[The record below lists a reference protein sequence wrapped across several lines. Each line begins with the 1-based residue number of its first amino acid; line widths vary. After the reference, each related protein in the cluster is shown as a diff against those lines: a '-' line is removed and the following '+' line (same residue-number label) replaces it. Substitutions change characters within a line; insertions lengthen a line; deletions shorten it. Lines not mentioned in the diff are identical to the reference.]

1 MMKTSKLS
9 IKMVKRGP
17 RISIFMDLGK
27 CRIKDSLK
35 WNHMI
40 QYYVPN
46 GCSRNKIYCKVNKLE
61 IILLSKIIARIE
73 IIKMVPS

>member
-1 MMKTSKLS
+1 
-9 IKMVKRGP
+9 V
-17 RISIFMDLGK
+17 
-27 CRIKDSLK
+27 
-35 WNHMI
+35 I